1 MEVPAPHRP
10 VTSFRELLTH
20 LGLITVGVLIA
31 LSFEGIVSWS
41 EHRALVREA
50 RVNILNEIRD
60 NRASLA
66 ARMKAVPEETKNIGA
81 VLDVADLMLQHK
93 PIEGKL
99 SLEFRNADLRSASR
113 ATAEVTGAFALMEYD
128 EVKKY
133 ASAYLQQELFVR
145 VQTEGLQNM
154 TRALASVGLIPDAK
168 MASVREVEDWK
179 AALRLAQASLL
190 AVEQIGQGLLEEY
203 GEVLAGS
210 GAHQ

>member
-31 LSFEGIVSWS
+31 LSFEGIVSWR

-133 ASAYLQQELFVR
+133 ASAYLHQELFVR

-190 AVEQIGQGLLEEY
+190 AVEQIGQGLLKEY

>member
-31 LSFEGIVSWS
+31 LSFEGIVSWR

-133 ASAYLQQELFVR
+133 ASVYLHQELFVR

-190 AVEQIGQGLLEEY
+190 AVEQIGQGLLKEY